1 MSNQSI
7 IEKAAAHLKAEASQD
22 IDGLMATFHSDAFC
36 ELRPVG
42 YNVASKVAIEALYRR
57 SFPILSRALSDGR
70 KTNEWYNDKGLSA
83 EWEFTLTKESGQQVK
98 AKRVTILEYDG
109 DLIKSKRLYMDRAF
123 ADLVLSALGE
133 DFASL
138 PDVEKL
144 GK

>member
-1 MSNQSI
+1 MSNQPI
-7 IEKAAAHLKAEASQD
+7 IEYAAAHLRAEASQD
-22 IDGLMATFHSDAFC
+22 IDGLMATFHPDAFC

-42 YNVASKVAIEALYRR
+42 LHVASKATIEEMYRR
-57 SFPILSRALSDGR
+57 TIPVVSRALSDAR

-83 EWEFTLTKESGQQVK
+83 EWEFTLTKESGQQFK

-109 DLIKSKRLYMDRAF
+109 ELIKSKRLYMDRAF

-133 DFASL
+133 DFSSL
-138 PDVEKL
+138 PNVEKL